1 MITPLSA
8 DSKGIA
14 VINKSAGGFTAKEL
28 FQGQGNYEFDYEVKG
43 IRKGYE
49 NEPILVNL
57 KGGDNKSFVN
67 HLSHPEADVDQM
79 MSMPKSSLQNS
90 GIPMI
95 KTKADNSAKV
105 SSILERSQF
114 LMKKKSNHNNK

>member
-1 MITPLSA
+1 MLTPLAA

-28 FQGQGNYEFDYEVKG
+28 FEGKGNYEFDYEVKG

-57 KGGDNKSFVN
+57 KGGDKKAIVN
-67 HLSHPEADVDQM
+67 HLRLPDTDVDQM
-79 MSMPKSSLQNS
+79 MSMPNSSFQNS
-90 GIPMI
+90 SIPMI
-95 KTKADNSAKV
+95 KNQGANRTNAHFH
-105 SSILERSQF
+105 LERPQF
-114 LMKKKSNHNNK
+114 LEKKKPNQINK